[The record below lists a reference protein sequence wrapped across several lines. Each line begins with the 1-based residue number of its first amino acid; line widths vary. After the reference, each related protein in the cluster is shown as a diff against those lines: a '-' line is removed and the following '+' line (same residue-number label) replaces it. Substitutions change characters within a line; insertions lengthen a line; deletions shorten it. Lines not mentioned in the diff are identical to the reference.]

1 MTESHTLA
9 NQSAIDVLHEASE
22 DGAASS
28 KSKSNLITPFSISD
42 RYAFVEEIG
51 HGAQGR
57 IFKAVRLSDG
67 LDVVIKQLNVSSV
80 KSWKEY
86 ELFKR
91 EGAVLKSLNM
101 KGVAH
106 FYDAIECLDE
116 EPAYSYI
123 VQELIPGVSLQQM
136 INDGHRFRV
145 DDVYDLT
152 IQALEILDNL
162 HHHDPPVIHRDI
174 KPSNL
179 MISPDVNGHYRIT
192 IIDFGAVANPQVQ
205 SGGST
210 VAGTFG
216 YMPPEQLMGKP
227 CPASDVYSIA
237 AVAVQL
243 FCGKSPAYMPT
254 KDFRLIFEPD
264 LQDKPVELV
273 NVLRKMLEPNVENR
287 FADIPAIIAQLKEIQ
302 NERLD
307 RRKYKEIVKYED
319 GFEAELEAVQFI
331 GQDGNFELWQSMPDS
346 TPRKLPK
353 SYEKKLNECA
363 VIAKKGKRGGKVK
376 WLHVFLLI
384 AVIGALIWFYLTNPA
399 QDSLL
404 KKAIL
409 NIIIGLVII
418 LFVVLAILHK
428 QNKRRDDYF
437 VSPMQNSLGV
447 CREYDSDKTIREL
460 IQKGRKGMGIISDI
474 RYVPVDDKY
483 VENGHMSEEDGYK
496 ETHYVQCPPL
506 FVVQYKFNPP
516 DDKRDEDIAHEFITH
531 VEPEGHYK
539 EGDPLPIL
547 YSIKD
552 FYFRDIVTSMPFPM
566 PFDDILSLND
576 VPDESEGFERDRH
589 IDRTSAKYHLR
600 CIREAL
606 ERHQM
611 TDLGKLIEE
620 TDFGEANQM
629 FIPMFQRF
637 LQDQQ
642 FRMIHRS
649 CMKALINITYN
660 LKNKEASIPEA
671 FVGVLEYYSQK
682 PRTLTIPDTLVVE
695 DTFACF
701 VERKQAWSSSRH
713 HKVLG
718 SRTGRFI
725 LPERFWDLMLEIVQE
740 KEVSHATLK
749 CIIDGCIACA
759 PDAVVVKLRKLVD
772 VDGVFKSTAMD
783 YAEGKVTAVAETCE
797 KVFERNSGKIADEL
811 K

>member
-1 MTESHTLA
+1 MR
-9 NQSAIDVLHEASE
+9 SE
-22 DGAASS
+22 QTS
-28 KSKSNLITPFSISD
+28 SKSNLITPYSIAD

-80 KSWKEY
+80 KNWKEY

-136 INDGHRFRV
+136 LNDGHRFRV

-162 HHHDPPVIHRDI
+162 HHHDPPVVHRDI

-179 MISPDVNGHYRIT
+179 MISPDANGHYRIT

-205 SGGST
+205 GGGST

-243 FCGKSPAYMPT
+243 FCGKSPALMPT

-264 LQDKPVELV
+264 MQDKPIELV

-287 FADIPAIIAQLKEIQ
+287 FADIPAIISQLKEIQ

-319 GFEAELEAVQFI
+319 GFEADLEAVRFI
-331 GQDGNFELWQSMPDS
+331 GQDGNFELWQSMPDT

-353 SYEKKLNECA
+353 SYEKLLTEYQ
-363 VIAKKGKRGGKVK
+363 IAKKNKRGHKGNPVGLLGALAIVAMLIRIGLLSNQGVSFREFIGDKLLVI
-376 WLHVFLLI
+376 LLI
-384 AVIGALIWFYLTNPA
+384 V
-399 QDSLL
+399 
-404 KKAIL
+404 
-409 NIIIGLVII
+409 
-418 LFVVLAILHK
+418 FVVLLILSK
-428 QNKRRDDYF
+428 LIKKLQKKESVFYIEP
-437 VSPMQNSLGV
+437 SANSLGNV
-447 CREYDSDKTIREL
+447 REIDTEKEIRNI
-460 IQKGRKGMGIISDI
+460 IQKGRKGMGIISGI
-474 RYVPVDDKY
+474 KYVPVDDKY
-483 VENGHMSEEDGYK
+483 VENGHTSEKEGYK

-516 DDKRDEDIAHEFITH
+516 DDKREDDIMHEFITH
-531 VEPEGHYK
+531 IEPEGHYK

-552 FYFRDIVTSMPFPM
+552 FYFRDVVTSMPFPM
-566 PFDDILSLND
+566 PFDDIQSLND
-576 VPDESEGFERDRH
+576 MIDVSEGFERDRH

-600 CIREAL
+600 RIREAL
-606 ERHQM
+606 EGRQM
-611 TDLGKLIEE
+611 TDMGKLIEE

-637 LQDQQ
+637 LLEQQ

-649 CMKALINITYN
+649 CMKALINMAYN
-660 LKNKEASIPEA
+660 LNNKEASIPEA
-671 FVGVLEYYSQK
+671 FVGVLEYYAQK

-695 DTFACF
+695 DTFAYFIARKRAWAGHF
-701 VERKQAWSSSRH
+701 V
-713 HKVLG
+713 
-718 SRTGRFI
+718 
-725 LPERFWDLMLEIVQE
+725 LPDRFWDLILEIVQE
-740 KEVSHATLK
+740 KEVGHATIK

-759 PDAVVVKLRKLVD
+759 PDAFVVKLRKVVD

-783 YAEGKVTAVAETCE
+783 YAEGKDAHYLEVYEEFLEKSRESHNTSDKRLEET
-797 KVFERNSGKIADEL
+797 KYRVR
-811 K
+811 